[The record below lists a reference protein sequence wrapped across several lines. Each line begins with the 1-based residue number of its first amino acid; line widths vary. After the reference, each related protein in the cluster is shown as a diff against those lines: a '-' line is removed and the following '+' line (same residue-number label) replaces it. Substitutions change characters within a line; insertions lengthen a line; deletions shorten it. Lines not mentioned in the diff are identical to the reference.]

1 MEVIKITY
9 KSGEVRYLM
18 NSSIWKLTH
27 QVGNATRF
35 AKNSHALI
43 FLANVDIFIQLG
55 LKAGTSK
62 FNEIEKIEFENVN

>member
-1 MEVIKITY
+1 MEIIKITY

-18 NSSIWKLTH
+18 NASTWRLTD

-43 FLANVDIFIQLG
+43 FLSNADIFLQLG
-55 LKAGTSK
+55 LMAGTSNCK
-62 FNEIEKIEFENVN
+62 DRI